1 MTQTKQVKQQGWH
14 LKNSIQ
20 SLFKMHVTMGL
31 SSANDWGGRG
41 HDSTIAPSPTL
52 RQTHTHIHTPLPLK
66 TTAAFFPPLWMP
78 LATAVEMFSRNKE
91 GGKAKQNGEK
101 MRGKIEGCMETNIY
115 RALTLFQ
122 IKTSEGKSGV
132 VGAEISQWWQ
142 EVNRDAPWPAA
153 THGF

>member
-1 MTQTKQVKQQGWH
+1 
-14 LKNSIQ
+14 
-20 SLFKMHVTMGL
+20 
-31 SSANDWGGRG
+31 
-41 HDSTIAPSPTL
+41 
-52 RQTHTHIHTPLPLK
+52 
-66 TTAAFFPPLWMP
+66 MP